1 MFAYVTGGNPTH
13 LAPGEAKRIEVNIYT
28 PCADDTPFEIPGVCG
43 RRCLTG
49 AVRIIRDDTPFEIP
63 GVCGIWG
70 ARRGFSNVTDWSGPD
85 DHVIKTA

>member
-28 PCADDTPFEIPGVCG
+28 PCADDTPFEIPG
-43 RRCLTG
+43 
-49 AVRIIRDDTPFEIP
+49 A
-63 GVCGIWG
+63 CGIGG
-70 ARRGFSNVTDWSGPD
+70 ARRGFSSPTDWSGPD

>member
-13 LAPGEAKRIEVNIYT
+13 LAPGEAKRVEVNIYT

-43 RRCLTG
+43 IGG
-49 AVRIIRDDTPFEIP
+49 A
-63 GVCGIWG
+63 G
-70 ARRGFSNVTDWSGPD
+70 RGFSSLTDWSGPD